1 MLSKN
6 CVAKVMRGK
15 RREKMM
21 RRKKE
26 QKMIEIKK

>member
-6 CVAKVMRGK
+6 CVAKVLRSK

-26 QKMIEIKK
+26 QKMIK